1 MALGKHLSYLF
12 PSIGDTEDFVFIA
25 KQTGQSLDTMRNFRF
40 LQCDYTTMKE
50 GYEKTANEFLELAS
64 EQRLAILLKVQNEP
78 VKVSIIAKELEATV
92 PEVYRN
98 FDRLVKAD
106 LISKNADG
114 SYSITTIGKI
124 LVSQISLIGF
134 LSANKKYF
142 KSHDLK
148 DLQGKY
154 IQRIGALENGQ
165 HIKGFVKVLEK
176 WKEIYSNANEY
187 ISNILYEVPYTPD
200 LIETIAKKANA
211 GVKIRSVFSES
222 AIVSKER
229 KQAFDKLGFKKMIED
244 GRIERKMSK
253 SVKITVIVNEKEAC
267 VMFPTFEGEV
277 DMSEA
282 FYANNDSVFHEWCL
296 DYFNDSWNS
305 AGPFHESKLG
315 KE

>member
-1 MALGKHLSYLF
+1 M
-12 PSIGDTEDFVFIA
+12 DFVFIA
-25 KQTGQSLDTMRNFRF
+25 KQTGQSLDSMRNFRF
-40 LQCDYTTMKE
+40 SQCEYTAMKDV
-50 GYEKTANEFLELAS
+50 YEKTASEFLELAS
-64 EQRLAILLKVQNEP
+64 EQRLAILLSAQNKSI
-78 VKVSIIAKELEATV
+78 KVSVIAKELEATV

-98 FDRLVKAD
+98 FERLVKAD

-124 LVSQISLIGF
+124 LISQVPLIGF
-134 LSANKKYF
+134 LSDNKKYF
-142 KSHDLK
+142 RSHDLR
-148 DLQGKY
+148 DLPGKY
-154 IQRIGALENGQ
+154 VQRIGSLENCQ
-165 HIKGFVKVLEK
+165 HVKGFVKVLEK

-200 LIETIAKKANA
+200 LIETIAKKARA

-229 KQAFDKLGFKKMIED
+229 KQAFDKLGFKKMIEE
-244 GRIERKMSK
+244 GRIERRMARG
-253 SVKITVIVNEKEAC
+253 VKITVIVNESEAC

-282 FYANNDSVFHEWCL
+282 FYAGNDSRFHEWCL

-305 AGPFHESKLG
+305 AGPFHESKL
-315 KE
+315 E